1 MPDDHTSPTDPAARG
16 TAEQERRE
24 SESAIPR
31 VRVLLPLPLA
41 EALDYLAPQGALPP
55 EPGSFVRVPL
65 GQRSL
70 VGIVW
75 DGAGDELPA
84 ERLKPVLE
92 VLPIPQ
98 LQPALRRFVERVGAY
113 TMAPLGSVL
122 RMTMSVAEAL
132 LPLRPRRL
140 CVASPVGVAAL
151 ADPSPGIRLTTAR
164 RRVLKVLM
172 GAPPLPSAEL
182 ARLAECGQ
190 GVIRDLV

>member
-1 MPDDHTSPTDPAARG
+1 MPDDHTSSTDPAARG

-24 SESAIPR
+24 SESATHRI
-31 VRVLLPLPLA
+31 RVLLPLPLA
-41 EALDYLAPQGALPP
+41 EALDYLVPQGTLPP

-65 GQRSL
+65 GQRNL

-92 VLPIPQ
+92 VLPIPP
-98 LQPALRRFVERVGAY
+98 LQPKLRRFVERVGAY
-113 TMAPLGSVL
+113 TMAPPGSVL

-132 LPLRPRRL
+132 QPLRPRRL
-140 CVASPVGVAAL
+140 CVASPVGVAGMAAPNPRTSL
-151 ADPSPGIRLTTAR
+151 KPTRQ
-164 RRVLKVLM
+164 RVLKVLM